1 MLKIG
6 TIDLAKGAALAPMAG
21 FTDAAQRRLAAQFGA
36 NFTVSEMV
44 SAKAITLGDKK
55 SPKLLWRGKNPAP
68 YGVQLFGYEPDVM
81 ATAAQMIAEYDFDFY
96 DINMGCPAPKIAGTG
111 AGSALMKDPV
121 LAGQIAKAVVKAS
134 GNRPVT
140 VKMRIGW
147 DEHTITAVELAQRC
161 EDAGVALLV
170 VHGRTR
176 AEMYRP
182 GIHADII
189 AQVKQTVSI
198 PVLANGDIETPQD
211 AQTLLQQT
219 GCDGVMVGRGALGA
233 PWLFAQIK
241 AMLENQPIPDAP
253 SIPQRMQLLRQQI
266 LDMVEEKGEYVAMS
280 QARSSAVYYMRGLRH
295 APALRRACCSLK
307 SIQDLEQLIQQV
319 LAENPAE

>member
-253 SIPQRMQLLRQQI
+253 SISQRMQLLRQQI

-319 LAENPAE
+319 LVENPAE